1 VIELYNYL
9 FQIPTKL
16 IEDEWNEENFD
27 LIKKKLLE
35 KPKAKRKNT
44 RKRLFN
50 LINQLCKD

>member
-1 VIELYNYL
+1 MIELYNYL